1 MSPQL
6 FSRTRAE
13 AQQSSKMR
21 EIKTGAKKEGEIMKA
36 LIVYYSM
43 YGHIHQ
49 MAEAVA
55 SGVQG
60 VPGAEAVLRRV
71 PETLTQ
77 EVLQKMGAIEAQ
89 KAFAHIPVCT
99 VDELPGADAIIFGT
113 PTRFG
118 NMCGQMRQFLDA
130 TGQLWAK
137 GALVGKVGSVFASS
151 ATQHGGQEST
161 ILSFHITLLHQ
172 GMIVVGLPYAFTGQM
187 RIDEIT
193 GGSPYGAS
201 TIVGG
206 KGERM
211 PSENELSAARF
222 QGRHV
227 ATITSKLVK

>member
-1 MSPQL
+1 
-6 FSRTRAE
+6 
-13 AQQSSKMR
+13 
-21 EIKTGAKKEGEIMKA
+21 MKA
-36 LIVYYSM
+36 LIVYYST
-43 YGHIHQ
+43 YGHVHK

-55 SGVQG
+55 EGVREIE
-60 VPGAEAVLRRV
+60 GAEAVLRRV
-71 PETLTQ
+71 PETLP
-77 EVLQKMGAIEAQ
+77 EGVLEKMGAIEAQ
-89 KAFAHIPVCT
+89 KSLSHIPVCT
-99 VDELPGADAIIFGT
+99 VDELATADAIIFGT

-137 GALVGKVGSVFASS
+137 GSLVGKVGSVFTSS

-172 GMIVVGLPYAFTGQM
+172 GLVIVGLPYTFQGQM

-201 TIVGG
+201 TIAGG
-206 KGERM
+206 SGERM
-211 PSENELSAARF
+211 PSENELEAARF

-227 ATITSKLVK
+227 ATIASKLAG